1 MTIVPAPAAPV
12 KVGLIGAGG
21 IAGAHIKGYHAHSDV
36 VSIVAVADAFP
47 ASAQSRAAEFDA
59 EVFDNYNTMLAE
71 ADIDA
76 VDICLPHHLHKD
88 AIIAA
93 ARAGKHIL
101 CEKPLCM
108 TLEEALEIRTVIR
121 ETGVTLMSAHNQ
133 LFQPS
138 VAKAKEL
145 IDGGLLGKLYEARTT
160 CSFLAELDA
169 SSVGWRGDK
178 KQTGGGELIDSGYH
192 PAYMLM
198 YLVGAA
204 PTEVTAMLSNH
215 RMDFLTSED
224 SANLLVRF
232 ENGVVGN
239 VLTSW
244 AYVPSS
250 NTELFSIAGELG
262 SMYSDGTNLHYTL
275 TGQEPVTLSFDEVH
289 DITEEIG
296 HFGRALVSGE
306 RPVQNE
312 DDGIAVLTLILAA
325 YRSAANK
332 TIESINSI

>member
-1 MTIVPAPAAPV
+1 MNSSSAPAAPI

-21 IAGAHIKGYHAHSDV
+21 IAGAHIKGYHQYSNLLA
-36 VSIVAVADAFP
+36 IVAVADAVQS
-47 ASAQSRAAEFDA
+47 SAESRAAEFGAASFTD
-59 EVFDNYNTMLAE
+59 YTTMLAE

-108 TLEEALEIRTVIR
+108 TFDEALEIRTVIR

-138 VAKAKEL
+138 VVKAKEL
-145 IDGGLLGKLYEARTT
+145 LSSGLLGKLYEARTT
-160 CSFLAELDA
+160 CSFMAELDA
-169 SSVGWRGDK
+169 QSVGWRGDR

-192 PAYMLM
+192 PVYMLM
-198 YLVGAA
+198 YLVGSA
-204 PTEVTAMLSNH
+204 PTEVAAMISTH
-215 RMDFLTSED
+215 RLDFLTSED
-224 SANLLVRF
+224 SAHLIVRF

-244 AYVPSS
+244 AYEPSS
-250 NTELFSIAGELG
+250 NTELFSVVGELG
-262 SMYSDGTNLHYTL
+262 SMYSDGKKLSYTL
-275 TGQEPVTLSFDEVH
+275 NGGEPVVLSFDEVH
-289 DITEEIG
+289 DISEEIA
-296 HFGRALVSGE
+296 HFGRALLSGE
-306 RPVQNE
+306 RPVQTE
-312 DDGIAVLTLILAA
+312 DDGIAVLSLILAA
-325 YRSAANK
+325 YASADKK
-332 TIESINSI
+332 TIEAVPVI